1 MDAASSITVHFEPS
15 FLKQLE
21 QLARFSG
28 KSVAE
33 IVELQTKLQLGWRP
47 PSPPLSPE
55 VQALKGSLPLL
66 QQVDYKTIVAEEIL
80 RKYGA

>member
-1 MDAASSITVHFEPS
+1 MER
-15 FLKQLE
+15 LE
-21 QLARFSG
+21 QLARLSG

-47 PSPPLSPE
+47 PGRPLSPE
-55 VQALKGSLPLL
+55 VQALKGGLPFL
-66 QQVDYKTIVAEEIL
+66 QHTDYKTAVAEEIL

>member
-1 MDAASSITVHFEPS
+1 MATAAITVHFEPP
-15 FLKQLE
+15 FLERLE

-47 PSPPLSPE
+47 PRQALRPE
-55 VQALKGSLPLL
+55 IAALKGSLPLL
-66 QQVDYKTIVAEEIL
+66 RQADYKTVLAEEIL
-80 RKYGA
+80 RKYGV

>member
-1 MDAASSITVHFEPS
+1 MDTTVSITVHFEPP
-15 FLKQLE
+15 FLERLE
-21 QLARFSG
+21 HIARFSG
-28 KSVAE
+28 RTVAE

-47 PSPPLSPE
+47 PAPPLSPA

-66 QQVDYKTIVAEEIL
+66 QQVDYKTVAAEEIL

>member
-1 MDAASSITVHFEPS
+1 MNTSSPITVHFEQP
-15 FLKQLE
+15 FLERLE
-21 QLARFSG
+21 QLARLSG

-47 PSPPLSPE
+47 PTPPLSPE

-66 QQVDYKTIVAEEIL
+66 QQVDYKTAVTEAIL

>member
-1 MDAASSITVHFEPS
+1 MDTAASITVQFEPP
-15 FLKQLE
+15 FLERLE

-28 KSVAE
+28 RSVAE

-66 QQVDYKTIVAEEIL
+66 QQVDYKTAVAEEIL
-80 RKYGA
+80 RKYGV